1 MRRKVIPLIMTVF
14 ALLALAFGCCHPP
27 NIASVGVNLIPQQ
40 RDWWCW
46 AATTEMISEYYGHRT
61 NQCNSASY
69 VYNKDHSPDINCC
82 TGCTGDCPCW
92 GGKWGATIG
101 EIKDNWTHWDFQY
114 TYLSSELPW
123 EDDEKDDVKGTIS
136 PTRFCKKSPIQV
148 VWWWYPNPGWNG
160 GHVVTAYGY
169 AEVGGLRYISYFD
182 PWPPD
187 CDKPDVPGNVCNPVA
202 GGDDVVSTYTNF
214 VDDGVHQW
222 GDSFYDFKY
231 IGK

>member
-1 MRRKVIPLIMTVF
+1 MRIKAIPLILIFF

-46 AATTEMISEYYGHRT
+46 AATTEMISEYYEHTIDQCKST
-61 NQCNSASY
+61 NY
-69 VYNKDHSPDINCC
+69 VHGTPPDCC

-92 GGKWGATIG
+92 GDDWGAYISD
-101 EIKDNWTHWDFQY
+101 IKSNWTHWGFEY
-114 TYLSSELPW
+114 KYVSSELPW
-123 EDDEKDDVKGTIS
+123 EDDEEDDVKETIS

-169 AEVGGLRYISYFD
+169 AEVGGQRYISYFD
-182 PWPPD
+182 PLPPD
-187 CDKPDVPGNVCNPVA
+187 CDKPDPPGNVCNPVV
-202 GGDDVVSTYTNF
+202 GGDDVVSTYAAF

-222 GDSFYDFKY
+222 GDSFYDFNY
-231 IGK
+231 VGQ